1 MRTLQWYS
9 CAEDKPWLRFCDAA
23 VSKSSECSRQKMA
36 STRSQNQWSGELF
49 DPPPPPHPPIRII
62 YISNSISLCR
72 NRRVEKTDWV
82 IICIILTVLV
92 DLMNSTNFGK
102 TALSVLNLPMLQS
115 IFWDQRNFFSCFL
128 SSAAHVECA

>member
-1 MRTLQWYS
+1 MLKISHGSGFVMLQFPSHLNVADKKWHRLEVRTNGQ
-9 CAEDKPWLRFCDAA
+9 
-23 VSKSSECSRQKMA
+23 VSY
-36 STRSQNQWSGELF
+36 LI
-49 DPPPPPHPPIRII
+49 PPPPPHPPIRII

-92 DLMNSTNFGK
+92 DLMNNTNFGK